1 MAASEKKTKKKPAPH
16 TVALIVAAGS
26 STRMGAGVSKQ
37 FLEINRH
44 PVLAHTLRAFEAAKT
59 VDQIVVVART
69 EDITHIASLAAQYHI
84 EKLAAV
90 VEGGETRALSV
101 QKGFERV
108 HPKAKF
114 VAIHDGARCL
124 VTPEIIDKVVRAA
137 YRHKAATAAAPV
149 SDTVK
154 TVNAKGF
161 VESTV
166 DRKKVFLAAT
176 PQVFDTNLYRAA
188 LATVENFENMTDDNQ
203 LIESLPYPVKVVD
216 CGKEN
221 IKITHP
227 ADLAIAETILR
238 ERSKAT

>member
-1 MAASEKKTKKKPAPH
+1 MAASTKKAKKKSVPH

-26 STRMGAGVSKQ
+26 STRMGLGISKQ
-37 FLEINRH
+37 FLEIEGA
-44 PVLAHTLRAFEAAKT
+44 PVLLHTLRAFEEART
-59 VDQIVVVART
+59 VDEIVVVARG
-69 EDITHIASLAAQYHI
+69 EDMTHIESLAVQHRI
-84 EKLAAV
+84 EKLTAV
-90 VEGGETRALSV
+90 VGGGETRAISV
-101 QKGFERV
+101 QRGFARV
-108 HPKAKF
+108 HPRAKF

-124 VTPEIIDKVVRAA
+124 VTPEIIDKVVRTA

-161 VESTV
+161 VESTI
-166 DRKKVFLAAT
+166 DRQKVFLATT

-188 LATVENFENMTDDNQ
+188 LATVKGFEKMTDDNQ

-227 ADLAIAETILR
+227 SDIAIAETILK
-238 ERSKAT
+238 ERSKAQ